1 MNKYFDIKIEN
12 AWTFKSFICGL
23 QHFKVSMLVVE
34 CFSYRNES
42 SSMNVR
48 YATMLGEIDGVT
60 TSNEQQAY
68 GELQSIIEQ
77 GLNGFE
83 PHPALGE
90 TIDGIV

>member
-1 MNKYFDIKIEN
+1 
-12 AWTFKSFICGL
+12 
-23 QHFKVSMLVVE
+23 
-34 CFSYRNES
+34 
-42 SSMNVR
+42 MNVR